1 MYGFFFDNS
10 RCTGCRTCEMACVDF
25 NNLSVGRRYRRVIDY
40 EGGSCE
46 LAADG
51 TAKTTAFATTYRLRA
66 ITAPIPNAFTCAL
79 RVPCIKTNSAWY
91 VSTRINASVADIAPS
106 RVRIMPR
113 PSILK
118 RIKAQSAMGVRAAWS
133 RASVPYAWKRA
144 LCVRST
150 SARWTTCLRA
160 TLAQRAMWCRCLLRN
175 TRTRICI

>member
-40 EGGSCE
+40 EGGSS
-46 LAADG
+46 LPPMALR
-51 TAKTTAFATTYRLRA
+51 KPQRFATTYRSHA
-66 ITAPIPNAFTCAL
+66 ITAPIPNACTCAL
-79 RVPCIKTNSAWY
+79 RVPCIKTNLVWCAL
-91 VSTRINASVADIAPS
+91 TRTNASGAAIAPS

-113 PSILK
+113 PSIPK
-118 RIKAQSAMGVRAAWS
+118 CIKAQSAMGVRAAWS
-133 RASVPYAWKRA
+133 GASVPYAWKRA

-160 TLAQRAMWCRCLLRN
+160 TLTQRAMWCRCLLRN